1 MAPPATPLPASLYA
15 HVEISTTRCRVDS
28 RDKSKELKKRCL
40 ASLSVIKNRTI
51 LEFWMLRCQKNRAQF
66 KLNTSTFL
74 SVLQQA

>member
-51 LEFWMLRCQKNRAQF
+51 LEFWINVNMFDAP
-66 KLNTSTFL
+66 L
-74 SVLQQA
+74 SEK